1 MSNTEIKEPNSNENA
16 GQKSFENSNK
26 QPNIMGAMI
35 SVTLILLL
43 SLIGYLIYESKLAG
57 SARWGMEDIASPKV
71 NWLSEKEKEALG
83 TGTIKNAASQK
94 DQPLAKSS
102 PQIEGLTAENRVI
115 SSKKDEDPQTEIV
128 PNLSNTTF
136 PNGKITVYFESNSN
150 ELSEPAYKS
159 LDQMVQFISQYPE
172 SEIIIEGYTDSIG
185 NHAYN
190 KKLSTYRAQI
200 VKTCLIAKGVDS
212 LKITAVGLGAQNF
225 IASNNTEGE
234 RRLNR
239 RVEIKINIKH
249 N

>member
-1 MSNTEIKEPNSNENA
+1 MSSTEIKKPNSTENR
-16 GQKSFENSNK
+16 GQKSFEKSNS

-43 SLIGYLIYESKLAG
+43 TLVGYIIYESKLTG
-57 SARWGMEDIASPKV
+57 SARWAMEDIASPQM
-71 NWLSEKEKEALG
+71 NWFLEKETLKAE
-83 TGTIKNAASQK
+83 TIKNAASQK
-94 DQPLAKSS
+94 DQALAKAS
-102 PQIEGLTAENRVI
+102 PENEGLSAENSVI
-115 SSKKDEDPQTEIV
+115 SSKKDENHKAEVSPDLGNPT
-128 PNLSNTTF
+128 L
-136 PNGKITVYFESNSN
+136 PNGKIAVYFESNSN

-159 LDQMVQFISQYPE
+159 LDQLVQFISQYPN
-172 SEIIIEGYTDSIG
+172 SEIIIEGYTDSTG

-212 LKITAVGLGAQNF
+212 LKITAVGLGSQNF
-225 IASNNTEGE
+225 IASNKTEGG